1 MKTFGI
7 ILNLLLAVAS
17 AWHRIYSY
25 GQWDFEVLIAP
36 IVLLGFLSYMHIRIC
51 NTPTKATE
59 KYESWRDILPTAP
72 KIEVNKKISIGVI
85 VFCYVILFILS
96 LLHSNSHWWHL
107 ILYILLITCPIV
119 TLKLL
124 AKGKTLENSKIYF
137 GSIVTALKEPK
148 FQHLN
153 IDTEQITPDT
163 KLAGGIAKRDS
174 DYWSIVVLCSDMI
187 QKYNIPFFDE
197 SDKINKAWKEFI
209 KRAYK
214 LKADSPA
221 HEREI
226 IIKEGILIGQD
237 FCFRHKTVGG
247 MAIWIS
253 DMIEAGEIKQFTENA
268 S

>member
-25 GQWDFEVLIAP
+25 GQWDFEVLAFP
-36 IVLLGFLSYMHIRIC
+36 IGLFLALSYLHIRIC
-51 NTPTKATE
+51 NTPTRATE
-59 KYESWRDILPTAP
+59 KYESWRDILPTAS
-72 KIEVNKKISIGVI
+72 KIEVNKKISIGVM

-96 LLHSNSHWWHL
+96 LLHSDSSWWHL
-107 ILYILLITCPIV
+107 ILYILLITCPII

-148 FQHLN
+148 YQHLN

-163 KLAGGIAKRDS
+163 KLAGGIVKRERDF
-174 DYWSIVVLCSDMI
+174 WSIVILCSDMI
-187 QKYNIPFFDE
+187 QKYSIPFFDE
-197 SDKINKAWKEFI
+197 SDKINKAWEEFT
-209 KRAYK
+209 KRANK

-221 HEREI
+221 HEKEI
-226 IIKEGILIGQD
+226 IIKEGILIGYE
-237 FCFRHKTVGG
+237 FCLRHNTVGG

-253 DMIEAGEIKQFTENA
+253 DMIEAGKIKQFTENA